1 MIIHSKI
8 DKGVIRHSNQDA
20 FIAGEIAKNFTF
32 AIVCDGMGGANAGN
46 IASEIAVKTVSEYL
60 YNSYRENMTN
70 DDIERV
76 IKSAVSSANLQI
88 FNRAS
93 KNEALKG
100 MGTTIAVAVVR
111 DNDVVIAHVG
121 DSRIYLVNDTLTQ
134 LTKDHSIVQSLI
146 ESGKITPEDASVH
159 PRKNVI
165 TRALGVESEVIT
177 DTDFLSI
184 KSGESLLLCSDGLTN
199 FVTLNTILQIFKN
212 NNIDV
217 VCDKLVD
224 EANNGGGGDNIT
236 VVTLTAI

>member
-60 YNSYRENMTN
+60 YNSYRENMTI
-70 DDIERV
+70 DDVEKI
-76 IKSAVSSANLQI
+76 IKSAISSANLQI
-88 FNRAS
+88 FERATN
-93 KNEALKG
+93 NEALKG
-100 MGTTIAVAVVR
+100 MGTTIAIAVVK
-111 DNDVVIAHVG
+111 DNEVVIAHVG
-121 DSRIYLVNDTLTQ
+121 DSRIYLVSDTLLQ

-165 TRALGVESEVIT
+165 TRALGVEEEVIS
-177 DTDFLSI
+177 DTDFLTIS
-184 KSGESLLLCSDGLTN
+184 SGQSLLLCSDGLTN
-199 FVTLNTILQIFKN
+199 FVDENTILKIFKN
-212 NNIDV
+212 NELDT
-217 VCDKLVD
+217 VCEKLVD
-224 EANNGGGGDNIT
+224 TANINGGGDNIT